1 MNNPDIWNRVW
12 ARAKTDNEFRAW
24 VKRENS
30 GVRGRKILAYIN
42 KHLGNSRGIKTIE
55 VGSGLGVY
63 SFIFALRGVEAAL
76 MDYSQEALSLAEEN
90 FIAGG
95 LRASF
100 LCLDALSDISG
111 LKGQFDL
118 AMSFGTLEHFEGK
131 ERFLFTKAHFDLV
144 RPGGLVIISVPN
156 RLFFPHE
163 ILNFFLHKK
172 NKWPLGYERSFSRQ
186 ELLGLASKIGLKK
199 AEVGGSAFITDL
211 IRYFFVFASTRFLKK
226 IFRFLS
232 APVYFKDLASP
243 LDDLFGADIF
253 LMGRRPLSRMRLKS
267 E

>member
-12 ARAKTDNEFRAW
+12 ARTKTDAEFRAW

-30 GVRGRKILAYIN
+30 GVRGRKILVYIN

-63 SFIFALRGVEAAL
+63 SFILGNRGAMVTL
-76 MDYSQEALSLAEEN
+76 MDYSQEALSLAEIN
-90 FIAGG
+90 FSSIG
-95 LRASF
+95 LTASF
-100 LCLDALSDISG
+100 LCLNALDIPAG
-111 LKGQFDL
+111 LRQEFDV

-131 ERFLFTKAHFDLV
+131 ERFLFTQAHFDLV

-163 ILNFFLHKK
+163 ILNFFLHRK

-186 ELLGLASKIGLKK
+186 ELLRLGSQIGLKK
-199 AEVGGSAFITDL
+199 VRVCGSAFITDFV
-211 IRYFFVFASTRFLKK
+211 RYLFVFANTRFLKK
-226 IFRFLS
+226 IFRFLPL
-232 APVYFKDLASP
+232 PVYFKDLASP

-253 LMGRRPLSRMRLKS
+253 LMGCKPFSA
-267 E
+267 